1 MPTFDAA
8 GTKIAYE
15 DLGSGPP
22 VVLVHGFAASRNLN
36 WKAPGWY
43 DLLLGAGCRVCALD
57 CRGHGESDKPHDP
70 AAYDPTLMSG
80 DVLRMLDMLRIE
92 RARLMGYSMGAMI
105 ASHLLLEHPD
115 RFERVVL
122 AGVGGSLLDPRGDS
136 EVIASGLEAD
146 DPKAITDERGRAV
159 RAFADQSRN
168 DRRALAACMRRPR
181 APLDPAALARVKLPV
196 LVVAG
201 EQDVLVGDPARLAA
215 AIPGAKSVSIP
226 GRDHLT
232 AVGDRRY
239 KDAVL
244 AFISDAG

>member
-1 MPTFDAA
+1 MPTFKVA
-8 GTKIAYE
+8 GIRIAYE

-22 VVLVHGFAASRNLN
+22 VVLVHGFAASRELN

-43 DLLLGAGCRVCALD
+43 DVLLPAGYRVCALD

-70 AAYDPTLMSG
+70 AAYDPGLMG
-80 DVLRMLDMLRIE
+80 DDVLRMLDTLRID

-105 ASHLLLEHPD
+105 ASHLLLEHAD

-122 AGVGGSLLDPRGDS
+122 AGIGGSLLDPRLNS
-136 EVIASGLEAD
+136 EVVASALEAD
-146 DPKAITDERGRAV
+146 DPKAIADERGQAF

-168 DRRALAACMRRPR
+168 DRRALAACMRRLR
-181 APLDPAALARVKLPV
+181 VPLDPAALARVKLPV

-201 EQDVLVGDPARLAA
+201 EQDVLVGDPSRLAA
-215 AIPGAKSVSIP
+215 AIPGAKLVSIP

-232 AVGDRRY
+232 TVGDRRY

-244 AFISDAG
+244 AFLSDAG